1 MLGLAVVV
9 GGAFGA
15 YWYLSSGPQPAEAL
29 PDTTIAYVSIDL
41 DPSGAQKIE
50 ALRTLKK
57 FPALADQLDFNT
69 DDDIRQRL
77 FEEFRAD
84 LDCPGLDYGDD
95 ISPWLGDRAALAA
108 VDIGET
114 DPAAVFVLQVQDAD
128 DADAGLSKI
137 RDCSSVGAGGWAI
150 NGDWAVVAETD
161 DIAKTVSDSAEA
173 ASLADD
179 DDYQKWTTAAGDQG
193 IVTMYAAP
201 AAGRYLVEAV
211 DSLSG
216 SMGLGYEPVQPILP
230 DDIRTSIE
238 GFDGAAATIRFDD
251 GSLEVELASDPGL
264 AQTSMFAGG
273 NASDVL
279 ARLPDDTAAAVGV
292 GFADG
297 WFGDLVD
304 AVASQSDGSTS
315 AAELI
320 AQMESDTGLDLPAD
334 AETLA
339 GDSAALSFGSDF
351 DVEVINSGDWSDL
364 PIALAVKGD
373 ADAIQAVLA
382 KVQPTLGPWAGT
394 FLDADTDGDLVV
406 IGPQAPYRDQVLAHG
421 DLGDSAVFKDVVRE
435 ADRADAIG
443 FVNFDTGD
451 WLLNL
456 ANGDDRLAQNLE
468 PLSGAGISS
477 WTDDTASHTVLRITT
492 N

>member
-201 AAGRYLVEAV
+201 AAGRWGWGTSPFSRSCPTTFAPP
-211 DSLSG
+211 SRG
-216 SMGLGYEPVQPILP
+216 STARRPRSASTTAQSRWSSPAIP
-230 DDIRTSIE
+230 
-238 GFDGAAATIRFDD
+238 
-251 GSLEVELASDPGL
+251 GSLRPRCSP
-264 AQTSMFAGG
+264 
-273 NASDVL
+273 
-279 ARLPDDTAAAVGV
+279 
-292 GFADG
+292 
-297 WFGDLVD
+297 
-304 AVASQSDGSTS
+304 VATRPTCLRGS
-315 AAELI
+315 
-320 AQMESDTGLDLPAD
+320 
-334 AETLA
+334 
-339 GDSAALSFGSDF
+339 
-351 DVEVINSGDWSDL
+351 
-364 PIALAVKGD
+364 
-373 ADAIQAVLA
+373 
-382 KVQPTLGPWAGT
+382 PTTPLRPWASVSPTAGSAT
-394 FLDADTDGDLVV
+394 SSTRSPASLM
-406 IGPQAPYRDQVLAHG
+406 APPALP
-421 DLGDSAVFKDVVRE
+421 S
-435 ADRADAIG
+435 
-443 FVNFDTGD
+443 
-451 WLLNL
+451 
-456 ANGDDRLAQNLE
+456 
-468 PLSGAGISS
+468 
-477 WTDDTASHTVLRITT
+477 
-492 N
+492 

>member
-1 MLGLAVVV
+1 
-9 GGAFGA
+9 
-15 YWYLSSGPQPAEAL
+15 
-29 PDTTIAYVSIDL
+29 
-41 DPSGAQKIE
+41 
-50 ALRTLKK
+50 
-57 FPALADQLDFNT
+57 
-69 DDDIRQRL
+69 
-77 FEEFRAD
+77 
-84 LDCPGLDYGDD
+84 
-95 ISPWLGDRAALAA
+95 
-108 VDIGET
+108 
-114 DPAAVFVLQVQDAD
+114 
-128 DADAGLSKI
+128 
-137 RDCSSVGAGGWAI
+137 
-150 NGDWAVVAETD
+150 
-161 DIAKTVSDSAEA
+161 
-173 ASLADD
+173 
-179 DDYQKWTTAAGDQG
+179 
-193 IVTMYAAP
+193 
-201 AAGRYLVEAV
+201 
-211 DSLSG
+211 
-216 SMGLGYEPVQPILP
+216 
-230 DDIRTSIE
+230 
-238 GFDGAAATIRFDD
+238 
-251 GSLEVELASDPGL
+251 
-264 AQTSMFAGG
+264 
-273 NASDVL
+273 
-279 ARLPDDTAAAVGV
+279 VGV

-382 KVQPTLGPWAGT
+382 KIQPTLGPWAGT

-406 IGPQAPYRDQVLAHG
+406 VGPQAPYRDQVLAHG